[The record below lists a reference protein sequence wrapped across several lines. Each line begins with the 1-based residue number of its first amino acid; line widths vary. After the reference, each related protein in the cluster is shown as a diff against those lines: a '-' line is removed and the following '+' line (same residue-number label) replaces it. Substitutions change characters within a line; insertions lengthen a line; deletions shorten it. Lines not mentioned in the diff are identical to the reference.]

1 MSVSLTGKKWVQ
13 KNFDNEKIEF
23 IKDNFNLDE
32 ITSKLLAIRNIQKEE
47 INNFINPSIKNY
59 LPNPEVLKDM
69 NKSVERTFKSIIAKN
84 KIGIFGDYDVDGA
97 TSTAILGKYLQEIK
111 ISYEIYIPDR
121 KKEGYG
127 PNLKGSKI

>member
-1 MSVSLTGKKWVQ
+1 
-13 KNFDNEKIEF
+13 
-23 IKDNFNLDE
+23 
-32 ITSKLLAIRNIQKEE
+32 
-47 INNFINPSIKNY
+47 
-59 LPNPEVLKDM
+59 M

-127 PNLKGSKI
+127 PNLKDPKFDR